1 MTYSLLSLA
10 FILSVLLAQVL
21 AAPVKGSCRGL
32 KCPGTLAVLVC
43 GIATVVLVPLGIFV
57 LLRIR
62 NRTKETDMKDAE
74 QRLADAEQAQA
85 IEQPG
90 WIFLPVAHP
99 RPPVV
104 PQRGISASDAEKG
117 ISASWAAKGI
127 SASFAANGTALIYS
141 WPAKSN
147 SVRNIPPR
155 HLSLTQNSVSAARS
169 QSTVGHSNMKWS
181 AKQVSNNANA
191 HKWQFLDM
199 SPFRDEKV

>member
-1 MTYSLLSLA
+1 MSYSLLSLA
-10 FILSVLLAQVL
+10 FILSVLLEQVL
-21 AAPVKGSCRGL
+21 AAPVNGSCRGL

-104 PQRGISASDAEKG
+104 PQRGISASFAAKGISASDAAKG

-191 HKWQFLDM
+191 HKW
-199 SPFRDEKV
+199 